1 MAEQEA
7 KREMKTVDIID
18 YSMQDKPI
26 KVSDTFNHIVTNKV
40 VDSLANK
47 KQEISA
53 KMFSDKEEPEA
64 VTEPEVETTEEK
76 WKYHQ
81 KRLWEIT

>member
-1 MAEQEA
+1 MAKQEA
-7 KREMKTVDIID
+7 EKEMKTVDIVD

-26 KVSDTFNHIVTNKV
+26 KVSDTFNHIVTNKI
-40 VDSLANK
+40 VDSLAGK

-53 KMFSDKEEPEA
+53 KMFSDKKEPEA

-76 WKYHQ
+76 
-81 KRLWEIT
+81 

>member
-1 MAEQEA
+1 MAEQE
-7 KREMKTVDIID
+7 REIKTVDIVD

-26 KVSDTFNHIVTNKV
+26 KVADTFGHIISNKI
-40 VDSLANK
+40 VDSLADK

-53 KMFSDKEEPEA
+53 KMFSSKEEPEA

-76 WKYHQ
+76 
-81 KRLWEIT
+81 

>member
-1 MAEQEA
+1 
-7 KREMKTVDIID
+7 MKLVKDTDQLVD
-18 YSMQDKPI
+18 
-26 KVSDTFNHIVTNKV
+26 
-40 VDSLANK
+40 K

-76 WKYHQ
+76 
-81 KRLWEIT
+81 

>member
-1 MAEQEA
+1 MTKQEA
-7 KREMKTVDIID
+7 EKEMKTVDIVD

-26 KVSDTFNHIVTNKV
+26 KVSDTFNHIVTNKI
-40 VDSLANK
+40 VDSLADK

-53 KMFSDKEEPEA
+53 KMFSDKKEPEA

-76 WKYHQ
+76 
-81 KRLWEIT
+81 

>member
-1 MAEQEA
+1 MAKQEA
-7 KREMKTVDIID
+7 EKEMKTVDIID

-26 KVSDTFNHIVTNKV
+26 KVSDTFNHIVTNKI
-40 VDSLANK
+40 VDSLADK

-53 KMFSDKEEPEA
+53 KMFSDKKEPEA

-76 WKYHQ
+76 
-81 KRLWEIT
+81 